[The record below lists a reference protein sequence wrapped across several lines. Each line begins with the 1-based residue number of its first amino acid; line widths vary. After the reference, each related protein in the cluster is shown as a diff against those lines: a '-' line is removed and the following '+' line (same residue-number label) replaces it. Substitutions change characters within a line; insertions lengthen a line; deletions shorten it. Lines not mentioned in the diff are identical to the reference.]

1 MILFLRKITKE
12 EWFNQ
17 HEKLGLDKKWF
28 IPFNYNVT
36 TDFFMLCS
44 TNVNTET
51 ILIGACTLTH
61 FDNNIDCSI
70 FIFPEHQ
77 RKGYATKC
85 IAELI
90 ATYDNI
96 QFTISMYNKNSIRF
110 FESLNCLNK
119 TEFRLQNR
127 TFIFRE
133 FKKPTA
139 KEIYH

>member
-1 MILFLRKITKE
+1 M
-12 EWFNQ
+12 
-17 HEKLGLDKKWF
+17 
-28 IPFNYNVT
+28 NVQ
-36 TDFFMLCS
+36 L
-44 TNVNTET
+44 T
-51 ILIGACTLTH
+51 IVRGGRIEFARTG
-61 FDNNIDCSI
+61 
-70 FIFPEHQ
+70 IFPEHQ

-90 ATYDNI
+90 ATYYNI
-96 QFTISMYNKNSIRF
+96 QFTVSMYNKNSIRF

-139 KEIYH
+139 KEIYL

>member
-1 MILFLRKITKE
+1 MLFLRKIKKE

-28 IPFNYNVT
+28 IQVNYNVT

-70 FIFPEHQ
+70 FILPEHQ

-90 ATYDNI
+90 ATYYNI
-96 QFTISMYNKNSIRF
+96 QFTVSMYNKNSIRF

-127 TFIFRE
+127 TFIFME

-139 KEIYH
+139 QEIYL